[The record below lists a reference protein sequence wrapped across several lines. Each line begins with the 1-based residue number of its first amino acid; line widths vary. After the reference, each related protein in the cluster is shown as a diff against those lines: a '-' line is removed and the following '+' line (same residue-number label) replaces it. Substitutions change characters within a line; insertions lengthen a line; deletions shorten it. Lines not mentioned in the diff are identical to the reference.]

1 MRREKMTSGPSEI
14 ILLSTGLIVAA
25 LVSGILLGTWDDMDD
40 VLDERG
46 KQSAEDVRTRVSL
59 VSDPINIAWEG
70 GEDAKI
76 HLQNSGDTFLDVNSV
91 GAALGGTTMT
101 VTVTDGVTTEWL
113 PGKTVQFT
121 LTNSGLDTDLIS
133 GDNDLTMTVSV
144 SSTATGYTGLDT
156 LREEVRIVKP

>member
-1 MRREKMTSGPSEI
+1 MAASGPSEI
-14 ILLSTGLIVAA
+14 ILLSAGLIVAA
-25 LVSGILLGTWDDMDD
+25 LVSGILLQTWDDMDD

-46 KQSAEDVRTRVSL
+46 KQGAEDVRTRVSL
-59 VSDPINIAWEG
+59 VSDPINIQW
-70 GEDAKI
+70 DDSDNAKI

-91 GAALGGTTMT
+91 GAVLGGTTMT

-113 PGKTVQFT
+113 PGDVVQFT
-121 LTNSGLDTDLIS
+121 LTNSGLDSSLSS
-133 GDNDLTMTVSV
+133 GDNDLLMTVSG

>member
-1 MRREKMTSGPSEI
+1 MAASGPSEI
-14 ILLSTGLIVAA
+14 ILLSAGLIVAA
-25 LVSGILLGTWDDMDD
+25 LVSGILLQTWDDMDD

-46 KQSAEDVRTRVSL
+46 KQGAEDVRTRVSM
-59 VSDPINIAWEG
+59 VSDPINIQW
-70 GEDAKI
+70 DDSDNAKI

-91 GAALGGTTMT
+91 GAVLGGTPMT

-113 PGKTVQFT
+113 PGDVVQFT
-121 LTNSGLDTDLIS
+121 LTNSGLDSSLSS
-133 GDNDLTMTVSV
+133 GDNDLLMTVSV